1 MLLKCATEFCA
12 CAENA
17 YAWLVVERV
26 VHIEGSAGGLHEGVA
41 VRELD
46 SNGHD
51 GEKIHSLDGNLVEGV
66 DREVALVP
74 LVTV

>member
-1 MLLKCATEFCA
+1 MKMDFKGNDGQGSKEWGVLANDFA
-12 CAENA
+12 
-17 YAWLVVERV
+17 
-26 VHIEGSAGGLHEGVA
+26 IEGSAGGLHEGVA

>member
-1 MLLKCATEFCA
+1 LANDFA
-12 CAENA
+12 
-17 YAWLVVERV
+17 
-26 VHIEGSAGGLHEGVA
+26 IEGSAGGLHEGVA